1 MSNYRPKNRGRIIF
15 VTAII
20 TIIIFAVTLYSIQN
34 PDVVK
39 EIISDSSFDT
49 SQDFIKFVDVGQAD
63 CAIIYSNGYCAVI
76 DVGLASR
83 VGDIE
88 NCLDEYNVESIDV
101 AIISHLHSDHVGGL
115 PKIANDYKIEN
126 LIMPPLKSNSITAA
140 KNGKDTAIKSG
151 TQVYDAK
158 SGMNFELG
166 EFKITLLSGSNDEA
180 NENNGSLFVMAEI
193 DDTNFLFTGDAE
205 TKVEK
210 RLLESEMNI
219 DCDILKV
226 AHHGS
231 DTSSSEAFLKATTPE
246 YAVISV
252 GESNMYSH
260 PHDVTLRSL
269 KTVGA
274 EIYRTDKMG
283 DITFDMTDNKIKIVQ
298 EKMNKGSIIN
308 VGQPSRAY
316 KVVKAHYAET
326 IGTKCRDIAI
336 AMGVEGVEKMTQE
349 EYRAAA
355 VDAVKKTCRKCWH
368 CLLAQMCI

>member
-1 MSNYRPKNRGRIIF
+1 
-15 VTAII
+15 
-20 TIIIFAVTLYSIQN
+20 
-34 PDVVK
+34 
-39 EIISDSSFDT
+39 
-49 SQDFIKFVDVGQAD
+49 
-63 CAIIYSNGYCAVI
+63 
-76 DVGLASR
+76 VGLASR

-151 TQVYDAK
+151 TQVYDAE

-180 NENNGSLFVMAEI
+180 NENNRSLFVMAEI

-210 RLLESEMNI
+210 QLLNSGADI

-226 AHHGS
+226 GHHGS
-231 DTSSSEAFLKATTPE
+231 DSSSSEAFLEAATPE

-269 KTVGA
+269 KTIGA

-283 DITFDMTDNKIKIVQ
+283 DITFDMTDNKIEIAQ
-298 EKMNKGSIIN
+298 EKEQK
-308 VGQPSRAY
+308 
-316 KVVKAHYAET
+316 
-326 IGTKCRDIAI
+326 
-336 AMGVEGVEKMTQE
+336 
-349 EYRAAA
+349 
-355 VDAVKKTCRKCWH
+355 
-368 CLLAQMCI
+368 